1 MAAERTLARAARA
14 GALEATLPRATRQSI
29 EQLVER
35 RLTCLAVTPGELRIG
50 VEQNGAPVRGV
61 VQAGDG
67 DRLSVAIA
75 VSSDAVLP
83 HWLRGTNFWSGASQ
97 IVVRAERRMPGREL
111 GGGRALNR

>member
-1 MAAERTLARAARA
+1 
-14 GALEATLPRATRQSI
+14 
-29 EQLVER
+29 
-35 RLTCLAVTPGELRIG
+35 
-50 VEQNGAPVRGV
+50 
-61 VQAGDG
+61 
-67 DRLSVAIA
+67 LSVAIA